1 MSEPPAEPAA
11 ELMELA
17 PDVLAWLQ
25 TPAGPD
31 RPNAG
36 VIVAPDGL
44 TVVDTLLVP
53 SQAAALEAALA
64 PRGLPVRRAVYTSSH
79 IGHTGGSP
87 VFWMAARYG
96 RSQTS
101 ALLDQPPNIGV
112 LQALHPGVA
121 DELAELAERPTR
133 PVSHTVDVA
142 AYLTESHMVVPTR
155 GQMLENLV
163 VLVPGARPSGE
174 ERTGILFAGAM
185 ASFGVTPNAFD
196 GDPGAWADAI
206 GELTELAPIVVPGT
220 GPVGGAEEMLALQA
234 YLYACVDAEGDPAGI
249 PSGPWDAWTD
259 RHLDEVNIERAA
271 RLAAGDPA
279 VPTSML
285 RLAGLG

>member
-1 MSEPPAEPAA
+1 MPEPSA
-11 ELMELA
+11 ELVELA
-17 PDVLAWLQ
+17 PDVLVWLQ
-25 TPAGPD
+25 SPAGPD

-36 VIVAPDGL
+36 VIVAPDGI

-64 PRGLPVRRAVYTSSH
+64 PGGLPVRRAVYTSSH

-101 ALLDQPPNIGV
+101 ALLDQPPNIAV
-112 LQALHPGVA
+112 LQALHPGAA

-142 AYLTESHMVVPTR
+142 AWLTGSHLVVPTQ

-163 VLVPGARPSGE
+163 VLVPEARASGE
-174 ERTGILFAGAM
+174 EQAGILFAGAM
-185 ASFGVTPNAFD
+185 ASFGVTPTAFD
-196 GDPGAWADAI
+196 GDPGAWADAL
-206 GELTELAPIVVPGT
+206 GELADLAPTVVPGT
-220 GPVGGAEEMLALQA
+220 GPVGGADEMLALQA
-234 YLYACVDAEGDPAGI
+234 YLYSCVDAEGDPANI
-249 PSGPWDAWTD
+249 PPGPWDAWTD
-259 RHLDEVNIERAA
+259 RHLDEVNVERAA
-271 RLAAGDPA
+271 RLAEGDAA
-279 VPTSML
+279 VPTAML
-285 RLAGLG
+285 RLAGLR

>member
-1 MSEPPAEPAA
+1 MPEPTAEPAA
-11 ELMELA
+11 ELVELA
-17 PDVLAWLQ
+17 PYVLAWLQ

-36 VIVAPDGL
+36 VVVAPDGV

-64 PRGLPVRRAVYTSSH
+64 PGGLPVRRAVYTSSH
-79 IGHTGGSP
+79 IGYTGGSP

-101 ALLDQPPNIGV
+101 ALLDQPPNIPV
-112 LQALHPGVA
+112 LQALHPGAA

-142 AYLTESHMVVPTR
+142 AYLTESHMVVPTQ

-163 VLVPGARPSGE
+163 VLVPGAGV
-174 ERTGILFAGAM
+174 LYAGAM

-196 GDPGAWADAI
+196 GDPGTWADAL
-206 GELTELAPIVVPGT
+206 GELTELAPIVVPGV
-220 GPVGGAEEMLALQA
+220 GPVGGAEELLALQA

-249 PSGPWDAWTD
+249 PPGPWDAWTD

-279 VPTSML
+279 VPAAML